1 MACGSGKCG
10 NGGSCGGS
18 CRTSGGKGAGC
29 GSSGGACPATFVY
42 DWLIDAG
49 VRGAPAYDIVEVTFK
64 GGRKRYLRNT
74 GELDIQTGDFVIVE
88 ADRGIDFGTVSMTGE
103 LVRRRVNAMDPRLD
117 GALSSVIRIASLDDI
132 HRSEEVQDSDA
143 ETFAAGRKIIDGMRL
158 SMKLVDVEWQ
168 FDQKKVTF
176 FYTADHRVD
185 FRELVRK
192 LAGRFRTRVE
202 MRQIGA
208 RDEASRVGGIGSC
221 GRELC
226 CSTWLRKFKPVTTT
240 AAKIQNLPLNPV
252 RLSGRCGR
260 LKCCLNYELEQY
272 MQELHAFPE
281 IDSAVQTPRGLGYIR
296 KIDIFKNMIWI
307 QHSDSEWESLP
318 LDVVQEYMAE
328 SR

>member
-1 MACGSGKCG
+1 MACGSGKCRDG
-10 NGGSCGGS
+10 ASCGGS
-18 CRTSGGKGAGC
+18 CRTSGNGRVGC
-29 GSSGGACPATFVY
+29 GSSSGACPATFVY

-74 GELDIQTGDFVIVE
+74 GELDIQTGDLVIVE

-103 LVRRRVNAMDPRLD
+103 LARLRVDSLDPSLD
-117 GALSSVIRIASLDDI
+117 GALSSVIRIASLSDMERWDQV
-132 HRSEEVQDSDA
+132 RDSDS
-143 ETFAAGRKIIDGMRL
+143 ETFAAGRKIIDSMRL

-208 RDEASRVGGIGSC
+208 RDETSRVGGIGSC

-226 CSTWLRKFKPVTTT
+226 CSTWLRTFKPVSTT
-240 AAKIQNLPLNPV
+240 AAKTQNLPLNPA

-272 MQELHAFPE
+272 MQALDAFPD
-281 IDSAVQTPRGLGYIR
+281 IDTSVQTPRGLGCIR
-296 KIDIFKNMIWI
+296 KIDIFKSMIWV
-307 QHSDSEWESLP
+307 QYSDGEWESLP
-318 LDVVQEYMAE
+318 LGVVRDYLAD
-328 SR
+328 